1 MLLDFAVL
9 PPAER
14 YKLLVGTVVPR
25 PIALVS
31 TRDAGG
37 RHNAAPFSF
46 FNVFSHDPAIV
57 VLGIEQRRR
66 DAPPKDTVANIRA
79 TGEFVVNLVDEA
91 IAAAMNVCAIDFDSG
106 VDELAEAALTPAPSA
121 TVAAPR
127 IAESPVAL
135 ECRLLQE
142 LRFGEEGARSL
153 VVGEVL
159 AMQLRDG
166 LLDAKGRVDTAA
178 LRLVGRFGGGGA
190 YVHLSDPF
198 EIPRLT
204 AAEWFGR
211 PKR

>member
-66 DAPPKDTVANIRA
+66 DAPKDTVANIRA

-91 IAAAMNVCAIDFDSG
+91 IAAAMNVCAIDF
-106 VDELAEAALTPAPSA
+106 EAGLTPAPSA

-135 ECRLLQE
+135 ECRLVQE

-166 LLDAKGRVDTAA
+166 LLDAAGRVDTRA
-178 LRLVGRFGGGGA
+178 LGLVGRFGGGGA

-204 AAEWFGR
+204 AAEWFAR
-211 PKR
+211 KPR